1 MGAQAPPVVVE
12 VDSTI
17 YSESAVMRA
26 AYKFSAQYHV
36 LIARGGTRPDQLLVS
51 LSLKATQGSPD
62 EPTIRGDFFN
72 ELLDQQLREKLEA
85 EFGGVRELILAQ
97 AFADTNLLDPNRDE
111 GDYVT
116 DPLGIGDD
124 TPGPHLAAR
133 VEPSASAQIS
143 PTVPTTSLGT
153 TLTAPQRK

>member
-1 MGAQAPPVVVE
+1 MTGEPPIIVVE

-26 AYKFSAQYHV
+26 AYKFSGQYHV
-36 LIARGGTRPDQLLVS
+36 ILSRGGTRPEQLLVS
-51 LSLKATQGSPD
+51 LSLKATQVVPD
-62 EPTIRGDFFN
+62 VPTIRGDFFN

-111 GDYVT
+111 GDYVA
-116 DPLGIGDD
+116 DPLGIGND
-124 TPGPHLAAR
+124 TPGPHLAA
-133 VEPSASAQIS
+133 PSTSAQVG
-143 PTVPTTSLGT
+143 PTVPT
-153 TLTAPQRK
+153 APFGVSPVVP